1 MTKEKYLITGGLGCL
16 GAWVIRNLVQSRIQ
30 TVSFDINHDHHRLE
44 LTMEPEEIKRV
55 QFIQGD
61 ITDTDAFKKVVLDH
75 EITQII
81 HLAALQVPFCKAN
94 PPLGAAVNVV
104 GTVNVFEAAKAA
116 GIQKVVYA
124 SSIAVYGGKDEYEEE
139 LLSQHALP
147 NPHTHYGVFKRANEE
162 TARIYWQDEGVSSIG
177 LRPYT
182 LYGPGRDQG
191 LTSTPTQ
198 AMLAAVRGES
208 YQISYGGYNGFQYND
223 DVAKIFINAAQIQYH
238 GADVFNIKG
247 SVAHMKEVIRAI
259 ESTKPEIKGMISF
272 DDIELNFPYGTE
284 DQQLRELLGD
294 IPNTPLQ
301 DGIAQTI
308 AHFDRAIAEG
318 RLPEKSEKKGNL

>member
-1 MTKEKYLITGGLGCL
+1 MTAEKYLITGGLGCL
-16 GAWVIRNLVQSRIQ
+16 GAWIIRNLVQSGIQ
-30 TVSFDINHDHHRLE
+30 TVSFDINLDHHRLA
-44 LTMEPEEIKRV
+44 LVMEPEEIKQV
-55 QFIQGD
+55 HFIQGD
-61 ITDTDAFKKVVLDH
+61 ITDTDAFKKVVLDN

-104 GTVNVFEAAKAA
+104 GTVNVFEAAKTV

-124 SSIAVYGGKDEYEEE
+124 SSIAVYGSKNEYEEE
-139 LLSQHALP
+139 LLSHDALA
-147 NPHTHYGVFKRANEE
+147 NPHTHYGVFKRANEG
-162 TARIYWQDEGVSSIG
+162 TAQIYWQDESISSIG

-198 AMLAAVRGES
+198 AMLAAARGES
-208 YQISYGGYNGFQYND
+208 YHISYGGYNGYQYND
-223 DVAKIFINAAQIQYH
+223 DVAKIFIKAAQIPYR
-238 GADVFNIKG
+238 GADVFNLKG

-259 ESTKPEIKGMISF
+259 ESAKPQIKGMISF
-272 DDIELNFPYGTE
+272 DDIELSFPYGTE

-301 DGIAQTI
+301 AGVAQTI
-308 AHFDRAIAEG
+308 DHFDQAIAEG
-318 RLPEKSEKKGNL
+318 RLPEKSEKQ